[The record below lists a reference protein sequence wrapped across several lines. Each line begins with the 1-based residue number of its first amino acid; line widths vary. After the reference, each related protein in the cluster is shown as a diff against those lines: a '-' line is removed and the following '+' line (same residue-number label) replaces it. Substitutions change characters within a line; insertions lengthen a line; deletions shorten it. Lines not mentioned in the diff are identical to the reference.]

1 MSRPAPAGP
10 TRRDMLVGGAVLALA
25 GCLPADQPEP
35 RAAVLPEVRVR
46 ARIAAEVS
54 SLSLLYTAVLGRFP
68 EARPELA
75 TLAAEHDAHVVAL
88 LGPGAR
94 RTATATTPAPSAAPA
109 PAVPDTL
116 VQARAALV
124 TAERAASRR
133 RARQARRA
141 TPALARLLASISAC
155 GAAHAALL
163 EQDA

>member
-10 TRRDMLVGGAVLALA
+10 TRRDVLVGGAVLALA

-35 RAAVLPEVRVR
+35 RSTVPPEMRVR
-46 ARIAAEVS
+46 ARIAAEVT
-54 SLSLLYTAVLGRFP
+54 SLSLLYTAVLARFP
-68 EARPELA
+68 QAEPELA
-75 TLAAEHDAHVVAL
+75 TLAAEHDAHVEAL
-88 LGPGAR
+88 LGPAAR
-94 RTATATTPAPSAAPA
+94 RTAPPATPAPSASPA
-109 PAVPDTL
+109 PAVPGSL

-141 TPALARLLASISAC
+141 SPALARLLASISAC

-163 EQDA
+163 ERDA